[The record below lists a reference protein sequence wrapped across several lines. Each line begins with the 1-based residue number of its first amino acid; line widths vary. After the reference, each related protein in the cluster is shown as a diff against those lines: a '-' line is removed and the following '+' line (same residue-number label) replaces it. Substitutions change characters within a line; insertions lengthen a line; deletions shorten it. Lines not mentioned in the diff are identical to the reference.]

1 MKPKLITFLSI
12 FLLITA
18 HLSFSQERKV
28 SGTVL
33 DQTGL
38 PLPGVSVLIKGT
50 QSGTQTDFDGK
61 FNIKASAT
69 QILIFSYIGMKTQ
82 EKPASTTNITVTL
95 IDDAVE
101 LEGVVVTAL
110 GIKRKPKDLGY
121 SVSTIKSAEI
131 TENSEPDLLRSINGK
146 VAGVNINVSSGV
158 AGAANQITIRG
169 INSFTKDTQPLII
182 VDGVKY
188 NNTSVATSNQ
198 TNSGGGYES
207 ALSSLDPNNIAS
219 INVLKSAAASALY
232 GSRAVN
238 GVIVITTKT
247 GATNTNK
254 NNKLSVNVST
264 GIYTDNIANLPDYQ
278 NKYGAG
284 SNFKY
289 SPTSNGSWGPEFG
302 KAGSVYN
309 LNDDGTVATWPTVL
323 EVAPELGPT
332 IPYVAKPNN
341 VKDLFRT
348 GTVYDQSIGFN
359 YSGQDGNFNTTISNL
374 NQNGYIPYNSYDRTS
389 IAMGG
394 NFKLANKLTVG
405 ANMSYSKTSQ
415 NGGFFGDQQSSD
427 ESASSAF
434 ARTLFIARNWDL
446 NLPYENPETGASVTP
461 NGNQFDHPLWSLK
474 HDRIISKT
482 NRTVAG
488 INLDYSFN
496 EHVSASYRFGFNRYT
511 LDRKEIRDKNSIA
524 YGGVGFIVDDSFT
537 NEDIES
543 TLLINFNYKINNDI
557 NLTAIAGSNILQTN
571 TSRIA
576 YAGRNIITPNLF
588 SLRNFKNIA
597 SLVDEGTR
605 YRNAGIFADIT
616 LSYKDYLFVNATGR
630 NDYSSSLPVNNNSYF
645 YPSVNTSLILTDAF
659 NIESNV
665 LTFAK
670 VRASYAKVGNDAPAE
685 FLSNTF
691 LLGDTFNGN
700 PVIGNSTSLA
710 DQEIKPEFTNEYEI
724 GTELEFFNRRIALD
738 LSLYTK
744 STTDLITA
752 ITTPTSSGYDTYNT
766 NVGKMTNKG
775 IEVGLTL
782 VPIKNSNFN
791 WTSFT
796 TFTKNTNKVIEIADG
811 IERTE
816 ISASN
821 SGAKSEG
828 GLAQVGYIIK
838 GQPYGV
844 FYGTKFA
851 RDSQGNYLIDPG
863 SGGILAD
870 TEAGIIG
877 NPNADFKMSFTNTF
891 SYKGFSLRTQFDWKQ
906 GGDFKSSTI
915 EQLLGRGV
923 TKDTEDRE
931 HTYIIPGYYGEI
943 DSNSGK
949 VVPSVD
955 SGNNPIPN
963 TTQINANDLYFSPS
977 TNGNT
982 FAINSVDE
990 ATVYDGTVFRLREI
1004 SLTYDLPSK
1013 ILKKTAFGKMS
1024 FSILGSNLWYFAPNV
1039 PRYTNFDPEIA
1050 SFGSGRLQGIEIT
1063 AAPTSKRL
1071 GFKINLTF

>member
-1 MKPKLITFLSI
+1 
-12 FLLITA
+12 
-18 HLSFSQERKV
+18 
-28 SGTVL
+28 
-33 DQTGL
+33 
-38 PLPGVSVLIKGT
+38 
-50 QSGTQTDFDGK
+50 
-61 FNIKASAT
+61 
-69 QILIFSYIGMKTQ
+69 
-82 EKPASTTNITVTL
+82 
-95 IDDAVE
+95 
-101 LEGVVVTAL
+101 
-110 GIKRKPKDLGY
+110 
-121 SVSTIKSAEI
+121 
-131 TENSEPDLLRSINGK
+131 
-146 VAGVNINVSSGV
+146 
-158 AGAANQITIRG
+158 
-169 INSFTKDTQPLII
+169 
-182 VDGVKY
+182 
-188 NNTSVATSNQ
+188 
-198 TNSGGGYES
+198 
-207 ALSSLDPNNIAS
+207 
-219 INVLKSAAASALY
+219 
-232 GSRAVN
+232 
-238 GVIVITTKT
+238 
-247 GATNTNK
+247 
-254 NNKLSVNVST
+254 
-264 GIYTDNIANLPDYQ
+264 
-278 NKYGAG
+278 
-284 SNFKY
+284 
-289 SPTSNGSWGPEFG
+289 
-302 KAGSVYN
+302 
-309 LNDDGTVATWPTVL
+309 
-323 EVAPELGPT
+323 
-332 IPYVAKPNN
+332 
-341 VKDLFRT
+341 
-348 GTVYDQSIGFN
+348 
-359 YSGQDGNFNTTISNL
+359 
-374 NQNGYIPYNSYDRTS
+374 
-389 IAMGG
+389 MGG

-557 NLTAIAGSNILQTN
+557 NLTAIAGNNILQTN

-576 YAGRNIITPNLF
+576 YAGRNIITPDLF
-588 SLRNFKNIA
+588 TIRNFKNIA
-597 SLVDEGTR
+597 SLVDDGTR

-691 LLGDTFNGN
+691 LLGDTFNEN

>member
-1 MKPKLITFLSI
+1 MKPKLKVILLLLLAIITQLS
-12 FLLITA
+12 
-18 HLSFSQERKV
+18 HSQERLV
-28 SGTVL
+28 TGTVS
-33 DQTGL
+33 DKSGV
-38 PLPGVSVLIKGT
+38 PLPGVSVLVKGT
-50 QSGTQTDFDGK
+50 QSSTQSDFDGK
-61 FNIKASAT
+61 FKIKASPSQT
-69 QILIFSYIGMKTQ
+69 LVFSFIGMKTQ
-82 EKPASTTNITVTL
+82 EKLANSTSISVIL
-95 IDDAVE
+95 IDEAIE

-121 SVSTIKSAEI
+121 SVSTIKPAEI
-131 TENSEPDLLRSINGK
+131 TENSEPDLLRAMNGK
-146 VAGVNINVSSGV
+146 VAGVNINISSGV

-182 VDGVKY
+182 VDGIKY

-219 INVLKSAAASALY
+219 INILKSAAASALY

-247 GATNTNK
+247 GSANAAK
-254 NNKLSVNVST
+254 NNKLSVNVSS

-289 SPTSNGSWGPEFG
+289 GPTSNGSWGPAFG

-309 LNDDGTVATWPTVL
+309 LNDDGTIPTWPTVL

-332 IPYVAKPNN
+332 VPYVAKPNN

-348 GTVYDQSIGFN
+348 GTVYDHSIGFN
-359 YSGQDGNFNTTISNL
+359 YSGQDGNFNATISNL
-374 NQNGYIPYNSYDRTS
+374 NQNGYIPFNSYDRTS
-389 IAMGG
+389 VAIGG
-394 NFKLANKLTVG
+394 NFKLANKLTMG
-405 ANMSYSKTSQ
+405 ANMSYAKTAQ
-415 NGGFFGDQQSSD
+415 NGGFFGEQQSSD
-427 ESASSAF
+427 ESASSSF

-461 NGNQFDHPLWSLK
+461 NGNVFDHPLWSWK
-474 HDRIISKT
+474 HDKIISKT

-496 EHVSASYRFGFNRYT
+496 KNISASYRFGFNRYS

-524 YGGVGFIVDDSFT
+524 YGGVGYLVTDNFT

-543 TLLINFNYKINNDI
+543 TLLVNFNYKLNEDF
-557 NLTAIAGSNILQTN
+557 NLTAIAGNNILQTN

-576 YAGRNIITPNLF
+576 FAGREIITPNLF
-588 SLRNFKNIA
+588 TLRNFKNIA

-605 YRNAGIFADIT
+605 YRNVGLFADIT
-616 LSYKDYLFVNATGR
+616 LAYKDYLFINATGR

-645 YPSVNTSLILTDAF
+645 YPSVNTSLIVTDAF
-659 NIESNV
+659 NIKSDI

-670 VRASYAKVGNDAPAE
+670 LRASYAKVGNDAPAE
-685 FLSNTF
+685 FLSSSF
-691 LLGDTFNGN
+691 ILGDAFNGN
-700 PVIGNSTSLA
+700 PAIGNSSSLA
-710 DQEIKPEFTNEYEI
+710 DQQIKPEFTNEYEI
-724 GTELEFFNRRIALD
+724 GTEMEFYNRRIALD

-744 STTDLITA
+744 TTTDLITA
-752 ITTPTSSGYDTYNT
+752 ISTPTSTGYDTYNT
-766 NVGKMTNKG
+766 NIGKMTNKG
-775 IEVGLTL
+775 IEAALTL
-782 VPIKNSNFN
+782 VPIKNTNFN
-791 WTSFT
+791 WTSTT
-796 TFTKNTNKVIEIADG
+796 TFTKNKNKVIEISED

-870 TEAGIIG
+870 TDAGIIG

-891 SYKGFSLRTQFDWKQ
+891 RYKAFSLRAQVDWKQ
-906 GGDFKSSTI
+906 GGDVKSSTL

-931 HTYIIPGYYGEI
+931 HTYIIPGYYGQI
-943 DSNSGK
+943 GSDGK
-949 VVPSVD
+949 VVAIKD
-955 SGNNPIPN
+955 SNNNPIAN
-963 TTQINANDLYFSPS
+963 TTQITANDLYFSPS

-982 FAINSVDE
+982 FGINSVDE

-1013 ILKKTAFGKMS
+1013 ILKKTAFGKVS
-1024 FSILGSNLWYFAPNV
+1024 FSVLGTNLWYFAPNV
-1039 PRYTNFDPEIA
+1039 PKYTNFDPEIA
-1050 SFGSGRLQGIEIT
+1050 SFGSAKLQGIEIS
-1063 AAPTSKRL
+1063 AAPTSKRV